1 MGVPTEAA
9 EEGRRGAGGERAG
22 SLSRGEGVGNQW
34 RPSSGEGTAVRRGDR
49 PATDPVV
56 PVGGARGGN
65 VERGDLD
72 QATWIRRSGDQR
84 GWVAPPVADDP
95 EAVCTPLPA
104 SASKMVHTGVRSRSL
119 ER

>member
-34 RPSSGEGTAVRRGDR
+34 RPSSGEGTAGRRGDR

-56 PVGGARGGN
+56 PVGGAWGGDVGRG
-65 VERGDLD
+65 RGDVD
-72 QATWIRRSGDQR
+72 QAIRRSGDQR